1 MTEHWAILR
10 IVDANLN
17 RAMEALRVV
26 EDYVRFSLEDAFLSA
41 QCKQLRHDVMSVV
54 LAAVPAHELLAARS
68 TQTDVGTGLTTQQ
81 EGQRES
87 LKQCAAASWQ
97 RVHQALRVLEE
108 TLKVVSPHTGSRI
121 EQLRYQTYTLA
132 KASLGVSRGRESL
145 LECRLYVLINGAA
158 SEDVFLKRV
167 RAMIRGRVHII
178 QLRDKRLTD
187 RELLARARIA
197 RAAIDQ
203 ECRQDHPIGRPRP
216 LLIVN
221 DRPDVAVLARAD
233 GVHVGQDEL
242 CVHEVR
248 QIVGP
253 QRLVGVS
260 THDLAQARQA
270 VLDGADYIGCGP
282 TFPSSTKPFD
292 HFPGLAFLREI
303 AREIALPAFAI
314 GGITLQNLPQ
324 VLATG
329 IQRVAVAGALT
340 TADDLESELAA
351 WHEALARGS
360 AEREDADSGGGRP
373 AS

>member
-1 MTEHWAILR
+1 MADRWALLR

-17 RAMEALRVV
+17 RAVEALRVV
-26 EDYVRFSLEDAFLSA
+26 EDYSRFLLEDAFLSGR
-41 QCKQLRHDVMSVV
+41 CKRLRHDLVSTV
-54 LAAVPAHELLAARS
+54 LAAVPQHELLAARS
-68 TQTDVGTGLTTQQ
+68 TQTDVGTGLTTHQ
-81 EGQRES
+81 EVQRAD
-87 LKQCAAASWQ
+87 LRQCAAASWQ

-108 TLKVVSPHTGSRI
+108 TLKVVCPDAGSRI

-132 KASLGVSRGRESL
+132 KASLGTSTARQRL
-145 LECRLYVLINGAA
+145 AECRLYVLIDGAA
-158 SEDVFLKRV
+158 SEDVFLQRV
-167 RAMIRGRVHII
+167 RSLIRGRVHII

-187 RELLARARIA
+187 RELLGRARIA
-197 RAAIDQ
+197 RVAIDQ
-203 ECRQDHPIGRPRP
+203 ECKQDNAVGRPRP

-242 CVHEVR
+242 GVHEVR
-248 QIVGP
+248 QIVGS

-260 THDLAQARQA
+260 THDIEQARQA

-282 TFPSSTKPFD
+282 TFPSGTKSFE
-292 HFPGLAFLREI
+292 HFPGVAFLREI
-303 AREIALPAFAI
+303 AGEIALPAFAI

-329 IQRVAVAGALT
+329 IRRVAVAGALAN
-340 TADDLESELAA
+340 ADDLESELAA
-351 WHEALARGS
+351 WHDALARGS